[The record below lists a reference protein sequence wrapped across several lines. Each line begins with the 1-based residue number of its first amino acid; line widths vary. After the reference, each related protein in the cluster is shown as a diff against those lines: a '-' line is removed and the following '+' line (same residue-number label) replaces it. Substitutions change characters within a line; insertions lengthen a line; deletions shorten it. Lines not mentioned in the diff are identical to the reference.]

1 MTIYVYEN
9 TINDFKHKP
18 FTRAFA
24 RWSGASLRKIRDFSR
39 INRLPDDASAVA
51 FFGIKGENY
60 GLYKHCVENKI
71 PFYYMDHAYV
81 NTSPKPYKPPFWFRI
96 VKNGFL
102 QNNIVSN
109 DPKRYKENF
118 NFNIEPYANYKN
130 QNLILVVPPS
140 NIVASLLDFDPG
152 KWLED
157 TINEIKSRCPEK
169 EILVRYKYKDNI
181 KPFRYDEPIDSFF
194 PKTYCVVTHSSNL
207 AFKTMMKGIPVISSY
222 VSASRPVSNSFET
235 INNPI
240 EHDREHLLYSLLHG
254 QFKLEEIQKKLVS
267 FKEFSNM
274 EQVIK

>member
-1 MTIYVYEN
+1 MHYTYTTVQRDALDTLPIC
-9 TINDFKHKP
+9 NDKASE
-18 FTRAFA
+18 RA
-24 RWSGASLRKIRDFSR
+24 SGVLSCTAYSFS
-39 INRLPDDASAVA
+39 S
-51 FFGIKGENY
+51 
-60 GLYKHCVENKI
+60 
-71 PFYYMDHAYV
+71 
-81 NTSPKPYKPPFWFRI
+81 
-96 VKNGFL
+96 
-102 QNNIVSN
+102 VS
-109 DPKRYKENF
+109 YCLLS
-118 NFNIEPYANYKN
+118 ANYKN

-235 INNPI
+235 INNII

-267 FKEFSNM
+267 FKEFDNM